1 MSKPNTTTTTQAKA
15 AAGFL
20 AAYNALL
27 VATTATRAKADKDL
41 DAALATYRKAHD
53 LTSAFGFLD
62 CINHY
67 NATHATAEP
76 EPVKVVE
83 QPDARRAWRDQVRAY
98 RKAKAEGTLPP
109 ATPQA
114 EIRDVG
120 GYDLNGNPL

>member
-1 MSKPNTTTTTQAKA
+1 MIKPNTTQTKA

-20 AAYNALL
+20 RAFNAF
-27 VATTATRAKADKDL
+27 TTATTETRAEVEKDL
-41 DAALATYRKAHD
+41 DRALVAYRKAHD
-53 LTSAFGFLD
+53 LSSANGFLD

-83 QPDARRAWRDQVRAY
+83 KHDARRAWRDQVRAH

-109 ATPQA
+109 STPSA
-114 EIRDVG
+114 PIEDVG